1 MPKVQR
7 SLTTLGQKEKLSKIK
22 GKWKVIRILHVKFP
36 KIYRICLWISYIRN
50 FEIAIRG
57 VSLET

>member
-22 GKWKVIRILHVKFP
+22 GKWKVIRTLQVNLPNILYP
-36 KIYRICLWISYIRN
+36 KVDVL
-50 FEIAIRG
+50 
-57 VSLET
+57 